1 MKWFDLVLLAYHAVK
16 EQSNSYL
23 QNKTKGAS
31 SAFFITG
38 TSEKLELCLSS
49 IRETCNIVEM
59 VRSGIIGLSR
69 SEKTVK

>member
-1 MKWFDLVLLAYHAVK
+1 M
-16 EQSNSYL
+16 
-23 QNKTKGAS
+23 
-31 SAFFITG
+31 TG
-38 TSEKLELCLSS
+38 TSDKLESFLSS

>member
-1 MKWFDLVLLAYHAVK
+1 MVVQLLGVT
-16 EQSNSYL
+16 SL
-23 QNKTKGAS
+23 

-38 TSEKLELCLSS
+38 TSDKLELCLSS

>member
-1 MKWFDLVLLAYHAVK
+1 M
-16 EQSNSYL
+16 SYL
-23 QNKTKGAS
+23 QNKTKGASSS

-59 VRSGIIGLSR
+59 VRSGVIGLSR

>member
-1 MKWFDLVLLAYHAVK
+1 MGVTSL
-16 EQSNSYL
+16 
-23 QNKTKGAS
+23 
-31 SAFFITG
+31 SAFFIIG
-38 TSEKLELCLSS
+38 TSNKLESFLSS